1 MDSTQYGTGDKDEGG
16 GPGSGRVRRQEIGG
30 IKEEKGRI
38 AADAEGEQ
46 DKEAAAEQ
54 RDTLSSQLVLNQ
66 LQ

>member
-1 MDSTQYGTGDKDEGG
+1 
-16 GPGSGRVRRQEIGG
+16 VRRQEIGG
-30 IKEEKGRI
+30 IKEVKGRI